1 MTWAILP
8 VKDLAT
14 AKQRLNDALTP
25 GERRDL
31 FQAMV
36 EDVLEALSR
45 VRGLAGICVFT
56 RDSEAVALAKRYG
69 ARLVMEGESL
79 GQTAAVTAAASVL
92 AVDGV
97 ADVVCVPG
105 DVPLATAVEIERVL
119 AHHRAAPD
127 TRPRVTIVPARDRLG
142 SNCLVCSPP
151 DALPFRFGDNSFA
164 RHLAAARRAGV
175 VVRSVEAAGLGLD
188 VDTPDDLAVLL
199 RRAGETRAQAYLKAS
214 GIAARLLVATGPG
227 RGAGRP
233 EAS

>member
-8 VKDLAT
+8 VKGLDT
-14 AKQRLNDALTP
+14 AKRRLSDALAP

-31 FQAMV
+31 FRAMV
-36 EDVLEALSR
+36 EDGLEALSQ

-56 RDSEAVALAKRYG
+56 RDSEAVGLAKRYG

-92 AVDGV
+92 AADGV

-105 DVPLATAVEIERVL
+105 DVPLATAAEIERVL
-119 AHHRAAPD
+119 ARHRAAPD
-127 TRPRVTIVPARDRLG
+127 VRPRVTIVPARDGLG
-142 SNCLVCSPP
+142 SNCMVCSPP
-151 DALPFRFGDNSFA
+151 DAVPFQFGDDSFA

-175 VVRSVEAAGLGLD
+175 AVRTLEVAGLGLD

-199 RRAGETRAQAYLKAS
+199 RRKGTTRAQAYLKAS
-214 GIAARLLVATGPG
+214 GIAARLLGATGPG
-227 RGAGRP
+227 LRSGRSGA
-233 EAS
+233 S

>member
-8 VKDLAT
+8 VKDMAA
-14 AKQRLNDALTP
+14 AKQRLNGALTP
-25 GERRDL
+25 GERHDL
-31 FQAMV
+31 FRAMV

-45 VRGLAGICVFT
+45 VHGLAGICVFT
-56 RDSEAVALAKRYG
+56 RDSEAIALAKRYG

-105 DVPLATAVEIERVL
+105 DVPLATAAEIERVL
-119 AHHRAAPD
+119 ARHRAAPD
-127 TRPRVTIVPARDRLG
+127 IRPRVTIVPARDGLG
-142 SNCLVCSPP
+142 SNCMVCSPP
-151 DALPFRFGDNSFA
+151 DALPFQFGDDSFV

-175 VVRSVEAAGLGLD
+175 VVRTMEAAGLGLD

-199 RRAGETRAQAYLKAS
+199 QRAGTTRAQAYLKAS
-214 GIAARLLVATGPG
+214 GSAARLLGATVPG
-227 RGAGRP
+227 LAAERSGA
-233 EAS
+233 S